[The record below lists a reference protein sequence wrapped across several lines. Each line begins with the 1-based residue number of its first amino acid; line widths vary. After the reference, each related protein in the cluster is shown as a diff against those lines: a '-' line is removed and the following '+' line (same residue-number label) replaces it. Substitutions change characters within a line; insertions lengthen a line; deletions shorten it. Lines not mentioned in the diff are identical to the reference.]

1 MRARG
6 WSLAID
12 FGTSFTTG
20 ATSVAGGPIEV
31 LEFGSSSRYLPSTVC
46 LGPAGEMF
54 TGRDAVNEF
63 VIAPTRAEKLP
74 KRALATQEFV
84 RLGDRDVETVDLV
97 AAVLS
102 RVAVEARR
110 RHAGREPERVVLT
123 HPARW
128 QNGGIELVRLSEAA
142 ARAGLG
148 RPELIAEPVAAAHHY
163 VHASGTDLPVGG
175 AIGVYD
181 LGGGTFD
188 TAVLRRSR
196 TGFELAG
203 PPGGDLHLGGEDLD
217 AELLALVGR
226 YAEARSPRT
235 WNDLWGSDNLGT
247 LKARTRLQQDVT
259 ETKESLSSQL
269 TAPFLL
275 PGLDSELRL
284 TRREYEEAVTEL
296 LTRTVDE
303 MIDTVMRA
311 GTTPQGLTDIYLTG
325 GSSRTPLVTTLLAA
339 KLHRVP
345 TTLDDPKAVV
355 AQGALAVEAGRG
367 SHDRPDAALVA
378 AAHELTVLAAAAG
391 VGDLIGLVAVDGRRD
406 PVGYLRD
413 VVEEIGLGIAKRF
426 GPFTSLPPE
435 VSLQLLREGRS
446 ELGELGRSLSR
457 LDLVANRLPAPA
469 PRSATPRGVRW
480 G

>member
-1 MRARG
+1 MSTRA

-20 ATSVAGGPIEV
+20 ATSVEGGPVEV

-46 LGPAGEMF
+46 LGPAGELF

-63 VIAPTRAEKLP
+63 VIDPARAEKLP
-74 KRALATQEFV
+74 KRALATQQYV
-84 RLGDRDVETVDLV
+84 RLGGRDVETVDLV

-102 RVAVEARR
+102 RVAGEARR
-110 RHAGREPERVVLT
+110 RHGGRPPHRVVLT

-128 QNGGIELVRLSEAA
+128 QPGGIELVRLGEAA

-148 RPELIAEPVAAAHHY
+148 RPDLVAEPVAAAHHY
-163 VHASGTDLPVGG
+163 VHVSGTDLPVGG

-196 TGFELAG
+196 SGFELAG
-203 PPGGDLHLGGEDLD
+203 PPGGDLNLGGEDLD

-226 YAEARSPRT
+226 YVEARDPQS
-235 WNDLWGSDNLGT
+235 WDDLWQADDLGA
-247 LKARTRLQQDVT
+247 LRARTRLQQDVT

-269 TAPFLL
+269 TATFLL
-275 PGLDSELRL
+275 PGFDTALRL
-284 TRREYEEAVTEL
+284 TRREYEEAVTGL
-296 LTRTVDE
+296 LARSVDE

-311 GTTPQGLTDIYLTG
+311 GTTPQGLADIYLTG
-325 GSSRTPLVTTLLAA
+325 GSSRTPLVTNLLAA

-355 AQGALAVEAGRG
+355 AQGALVVESGCG
-367 SHDRPDAALVA
+367 SDDRPDAALVA

-391 VGDLIGLVAVDGRRD
+391 VGDLIGLVSLDGRGD
-406 PVGYLRD
+406 AVGYLRG
-413 VVEEIGLGIAKRF
+413 VIEEIGLGIAKRF

-457 LDLVANRLPAPA
+457 LDLVANRLPTAAP
-469 PRSATPRGVRW
+469 SAATRRGVRW